1 MRRLH
6 PGCLDSDPSD
16 QSVVPMSSFDR
27 RQTRKKKK
35 KKKKNEDEDEGN
47 SKEDDDDV
55 EGDDGYSE

>member
-35 KKKKNEDEDEGN
+35 KKKNEDEDEGN